1 MYVIYIYSIWIV
13 IATARKICAS
23 LKGSRNSPKAHEIS
37 QNANEQ
43 RHTKKKSRSEKQK
56 NGRRYAV
63 YDVCNLREYRLCE
76 RVFMV

>member
-43 RHTKKKSRSEKQK
+43 RYTKKKRGVK
-56 NGRRYAV
+56 NKRTEGGMPCTTYVICVSIV
-63 YDVCNLREYRLCE
+63 YVREC
-76 RVFMV
+76 